1 MVRKK
6 SGHNSGMKASV
17 LARALGYH
25 TADKRMEVL
34 RRIEETGSIS
44 QAARLAGISYKAAWQ
59 AVDTL
64 SNLTGMKL
72 VDRSVGGVGGGG
84 ARLTAEGRRL
94 LEIAARLEGQRR
106 QFLAA
111 LSRDEE
117 EPDESGL
124 LPLGVQTSMRN
135 HLLCEVAALE
145 YSGPV
150 VRVVLALRD
159 TMTLASRITRTSAE
173 LLTLKPGVPV
183 IALCKAMAVRV
194 GRESPG
200 NAAGINRLQGK
211 VSRLARGDGEDEVFL
226 ELASGLQLVGFSPS
240 ALQIGEGEPVFAA
253 IDESAV
259 ALALFP

>member
-1 MVRKK
+1 
-6 SGHNSGMKASV
+6 MKASR
-17 LARALGYH
+17 LAHALGYH

-34 RRIEETGSIS
+34 RRIDATGSIS

-64 SNLTGMKL
+64 SNLTGMTL
-72 VDRSVGGVGGGG
+72 VDRNVGGAGGGG
-84 ARLTAEGRRL
+84 AKLTANGRRL
-94 LEIAARLEGQRR
+94 LEIASRLEAQRQ
-106 QFLAA
+106 QFFAA
-111 LSRDEE
+111 LACEEGMQDGDEV
-117 EPDESGL
+117 

-135 HLLCEVAALE
+135 HLLCQVAALE

-159 TMTLASRITRTSAE
+159 TMALASRITRTSAE
-173 LLTLKPGVPV
+173 LLALKPGLPV

-200 NAAGINRLQGK
+200 DAAGINRLQGK

-226 ELASGLQLVGFSPS
+226 ELDSGLQLVGFAPS
-240 ALQIGEGEPVFAA
+240 ALQIEEGEPVGAT

>member
-1 MVRKK
+1 
-6 SGHNSGMKASV
+6 MKASV

-84 ARLTAEGRRL
+84 AKLTAGGRRL
-94 LEIAARLEGQRR
+94 LEIADRLEGQRQR
-106 QFLAA
+106 FLAA
-111 LSRDEE
+111 LSRDEAAQ
-117 EPDESGL
+117 DENGL
-124 LPLGVQTSMRN
+124 LPLGIQTSMRN

-145 YSGPV
+145 AAGPV
-150 VRVVLALRD
+150 VRVVLALRNK
-159 TMTLASRITRTSAE
+159 MALVSRITRTSAE
-173 LLTLKPGVPV
+173 LLALKPGLPV

-194 GRESPG
+194 DRVCHDGT
-200 NAAGINRLQGK
+200 AGVNCLQGK

-226 ELASGLQLVGFSPS
+226 ELASGLQLVGFAPS
-240 ALQIGEGEPVFAA
+240 ALQMAKGEPVWAM